1 MQINLGRAFVQ
12 LGRTTEGERVL
23 HQVHLDPDSVTAG
36 RDARLLL
43 GKLYMQSQ
51 HMDRADAMF
60 TAALQEDPHNAAAMA
75 GLGKVLLVRDSDVG
89 GARVH
94 MVKAHQLNPNDEMI
108 LFELGMVLFYSDQH
122 EEGKAAFDRAAEIN
136 PSLDLSIIGRVY
148 LHYQHQDW
156 AEVVLDEYY
165 LRATQES
172 AVSPVDS
179 TTLLLLAETKDFMG
193 KPAAA
198 HALYTSVLAVEPD
211 NGLAH
216 AALGL
221 LLLGTGA
228 RNFAAINAC
237 GLNQHEAMQHL
248 QRAVQLNPEIVRAQ
262 EALDFC
268 REELEV

>member
-1 MQINLGRAFVQ
+1 
-12 LGRTTEGERVL
+12 
-23 HQVHLDPDSVTAG
+23 
-36 RDARLLL
+36 
-43 GKLYMQSQ
+43 
-51 HMDRADAMF
+51 
-60 TAALQEDPHNAAAMA
+60 
-75 GLGKVLLVRDSDVG
+75 
-89 GARVH
+89 

-198 HALYTSVLAVEPD
+198 HNCTQVCWRWSPTM
-211 NGLAH
+211 GWH
-216 AALGL
+216 M
-221 LLLGTGA
+221 
-228 RNFAAINAC
+228 R
-237 GLNQHEAMQHL
+237 
-248 QRAVQLNPEIVRAQ
+248 P
-262 EALDFC
+262 
-268 REELEV
+268 